1 MSESKEWKEAQE
13 WERLWHGNCANSLN
27 EELKQMVYAKRM
39 GLSFYD
45 DVRTP
50 YNIILQNASILDI
63 GGGAYSLLLKSSGF
77 SEAVVVDPCKFPDWV
92 YARYDAAGIKYIIK
106 PAEGLTL
113 NRYFDEVWL
122 YNCLQHVIDP
132 AEVVKI
138 ARTYSTIIRVFEWLD
153 VPETDGHL
161 HVLTEN
167 KMNSWLGGNG
177 KTELLNES
185 GCVGRAYYGIFM
197 GSQYGK

>member
-1 MSESKEWKEAQE
+1 
-13 WERLWHGNCANSLN
+13 
-27 EELKQMVYAKRM
+27 MV
-39 GLSFYD
+39 LSFYD